1 MTPDLS
7 NARWVRSRACSSD
20 GCVEVAH
27 LAEGS
32 VAVRD
37 SKNTHL
43 AAYVFDREE
52 WVAFIAGVKNGEFD
66 PPLSE

>member
-27 LAEGS
+27 LGS
-32 VAVRD
+32 SGVAIRD
-37 SKNTHL
+37 SKNAHI
-43 AAYVFDREE
+43 AAHVFESTE
-52 WVAFIAGVKNGEFD
+52 WAAFIAGVKNSEFD
-66 PPLSE
+66 LPAC

>member
-7 NARWVRSRACSSD
+7 AARWVRSRACSSD

-27 LAEGS
+27 LANGS

-37 SKNTHL
+37 SKNVGK
-43 AAYVFDREE
+43 AAHVFDREE
-52 WVAFIAGVKNGEFD
+52 WSAFITGVKNGEFD
-66 PPLSE
+66 VAIS

>member
-27 LAEGS
+27 LGGGG
-32 VAVRD
+32 VAIRD
-37 SKNTHL
+37 SKNTHN
-43 AAYVFDREE
+43 AAHVFESQE
-52 WVAFIAGVKNGEFD
+52 WAAFIAGVKNGEFD
-66 PPLSE
+66 IPAC

>member
-27 LAEGS
+27 LARGS

-43 AAYVFDREE
+43 PTYVFDREE
-52 WVAFIAGVKNGEFD
+52 WAAFIAGVKNGEFD
-66 PPLSE
+66 LPVSE

>member
-7 NARWVRSRACSSD
+7 ATRWIRSRACSSD

-27 LAEGS
+27 LADGS

-37 SKNTHL
+37 SKDVRK
-43 AAYVFDREE
+43 AAHVFDHEE
-52 WVAFIAGVKNGEFD
+52 WSAFITGVKNGEFD
-66 PPLSE
+66 VAIS

>member
-1 MTPDLS
+1 MTPDMS

-27 LAEGS
+27 MASGS
-32 VAVRD
+32 VAIRD

-43 AAYVFDREE
+43 AAHVFERQE
-52 WVAFIAGVKNGEFD
+52 WAAFIAGVKNGEFD
-66 PPLSE
+66 LPTS